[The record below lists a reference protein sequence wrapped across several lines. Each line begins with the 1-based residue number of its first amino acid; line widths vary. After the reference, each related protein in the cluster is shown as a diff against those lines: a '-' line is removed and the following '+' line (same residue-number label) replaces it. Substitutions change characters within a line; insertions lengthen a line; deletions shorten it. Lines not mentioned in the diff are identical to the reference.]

1 MYGFRHYLCLLRSP
15 NASDCGNSFP
25 IMAQDTWVAP
35 TVEAISE
42 QGDVVDADLDFDDVV
57 GEVSPLG
64 WGVVSSDELLSVLA
78 QDIGITVED
87 LQSHKTDDTQCV
99 LMWLQHANRQC
110 VIIDVDACR
119 RHQPPRAKC
128 VTALF
133 HNHRRI
139 KPQVARTSSY
149 CIPIFLTLMIAMSW
163 LQPEILTLQYGL
175 FVAQLACATLF
186 TLWRPTVTKPQPSHA
201 QGPRRTSSRRLRDP
215 RSHWKRRP
223 MRAHIT
229 SPNHSSTKAMLSE
242 SCLLCLVTRQSKT
255 MRCAI
260 VSGMHISLSLGCASP
275 MPRKMRRLWP
285 SNP

>member
-1 MYGFRHYLCLLRSP
+1 
-15 NASDCGNSFP
+15 
-25 IMAQDTWVAP
+25 MAQDTCAAP
-35 TVEAISE
+35 TVEAICE

-57 GEVSPLG
+57 CEVSPLG

-78 QDIGITVED
+78 QDIGITVEG

-149 CIPIFLTLMIAMSW
+149 CIPIFLILMIAMSW

-186 TLWRPTVTKPQPSHA
+186 KLWRPTVTKPQPSHA
-201 QGPRRTSSRRLRDP
+201 QGPRRTSSAAYEIRGV
-215 RSHWKRRP
+215 
-223 MRAHIT
+223 MRKEDQCVPT
-229 SPNHSSTKAMLSE
+229 SPTPHHWSTKAMLSE

-260 VSGMHISLSLGCASP
+260 VSGMHISLSLGCASA